1 MRASG
6 PGPAAGAKPF
16 AYRVLVS
23 ESNESVAHS
32 GRKGR
37 RKPGAA
43 PPGNPR
49 KPPLHARRILV
60 RAARVARGDP
70 WRILAVSIVLSSVS
84 VIADTVAEHAADPH
98 STWQVIVAG
107 VLTEGVG
114 LLGTILLSGFLCRL
128 TGQAGPGGPRVTLG
142 HVVRTLPWGRLVLAD
157 LTVTVL
163 TGIGLLALVIPGLI
177 IANLLAVVGPLIEIE
192 DRRLRA
198 ALRRSRRLVWPYFW
212 KVAVVATI
220 PLILVT
226 EVESAGPEPHAVP
239 EILEALAIRG
249 VADGLLEA
257 AVGLILCQ
265 LAHRLIALEPA
276 AAAARRDQAAGAAGR
291 R

>member
-1 MRASG
+1 V
-6 PGPAAGAKPF
+6 P
-16 AYRVLVS
+16 
-23 ESNESVAHS
+23 ESNEPITHS
-32 GRKGR
+32 GRKERGE
-37 RKPGAA
+37 PGAA
-43 PPGNPR
+43 PPENPR

-84 VIADTVAEHAADPH
+84 VIAETVAEHAADPH

-128 TGQAGPGGPRVTLG
+128 TGQGGPGRPRVTLG

-177 IANLLAVVGPLIEIE
+177 IANLLTIVGPLIEIE
-192 DRRLRA
+192 DRRLGA

-257 AVGLILCQ
+257 VVGLILCQ
-265 LAHRLIALEPA
+265 LAHRLIALEAA